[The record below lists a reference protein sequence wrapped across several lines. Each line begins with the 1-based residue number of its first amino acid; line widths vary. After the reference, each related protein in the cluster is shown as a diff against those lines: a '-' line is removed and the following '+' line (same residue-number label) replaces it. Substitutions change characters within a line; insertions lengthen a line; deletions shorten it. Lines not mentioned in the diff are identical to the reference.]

1 MVTHIPMIR
10 ILLFYFI
17 IGLPIQVFSN
27 EDIHVQQMS
36 IQQEL
41 SAQNLGYEIIQTT
54 RMNLDEYLVEEE
66 SVELASN
73 QSEELSNEIDEP
85 VQYHFPD
92 TVF

>member
-1 MVTHIPMIR
+1 MIR

>member
-1 MVTHIPMIR
+1 M
-10 ILLFYFI
+10 
-17 IGLPIQVFSN
+17 FSN